1 MKLLTYDPG
10 TGPRCGVMQ
19 DDAVVDVAALIGVG
33 QPLPD
38 VRALLELGDS
48 AVDRV
53 GDALASNV
61 AAPRVALADVRLRAP
76 VLQPPTVRDY
86 IVYEEHATAQGTRE
100 IDPVWYRMPV
110 FYFSNPLVI
119 YGPDEEVPYPSAS
132 DQLDYE
138 LEIGCIIGRAGTN
151 VPASEALQYIA
162 GFCIFNDWSARDLQF
177 DEMTFGLGPAKGKDS
192 ASSIGPWLVT
202 TDELEPY
209 IRDGR
214 LDVACHVRV
223 NGDDWLRNG
232 EAVNAYYGWGEI
244 IERASKDSRIAP
256 GDVIGSG
263 TVGGG
268 SIRESI
274 RKGYENARWLEPG
287 DVVEM
292 EVERIG
298 VLRNG
303 LGAKE
308 SVDPELPLPSQQP
321 HRHPGAWFGAGLP
334 LPQNPLTGR
343 HGTEK
348 NKGNLHGC
356 PYHLGAAVGQ
366 RVGRPSA
373 TIGYA
378 GQAASTV
385 DKNRRTRLVY
395 FSGSSEWGRTSAHWQ
410 LGTSRWTISATRRG

>member
-10 TGPRCGVMQ
+10 TGPRCGVLQ
-19 DDAVVDVAALIGVG
+19 DDAVVDVAALIGSDR
-33 QPLPD
+33 PLAD
-38 VRALLELGDS
+38 VRALLDTGDS
-48 AVDRV
+48 AIDRV

-61 AAPRVALADVRLRAP
+61 AAPRVALADVGLRAP
-76 VLQPPTVRDY
+76 VLQPPTVRDC
-86 IVYEEHATAQGTRE
+86 IVYEEHATSQGTRE

-119 YGPDEEVPYPSAS
+119 YGPGEQVPYPSAS

-138 LEIGCIIGRAGTN
+138 LEIGAIIGRAGTN
-151 VPASEALQYIA
+151 VPASEAMQYIA

-202 TDELEPY
+202 TDELNPH
-209 IRDGR
+209 IHDGR
-214 LDVACHVRV
+214 LDLACHVRV
-223 NGDDWLRNG
+223 NGDHWLRNG
-232 EAVNAYYGWGEI
+232 EAVNAYYSWGEI

-292 EVERIG
+292 EVEHIG
-298 VLRNG
+298 VLRNE
-303 LGAKE
+303 LGQKVG
-308 SVDPELPLPSQQP
+308 VDPNYRYLPS
-321 HRHPGAWFGAGLP
+321 
-334 LPQNPLTGR
+334 NPTATPERGSAR
-343 HGTEK
+343 DYR
-348 NKGNLHGC
+348 
-356 PYHLGAAVGQ
+356 YH
-366 RVGRPSA
+366 
-373 TIGYA
+373 
-378 GQAASTV
+378 
-385 DKNRRTRLVY
+385 RTR
-395 FSGSSEWGRTSAHWQ
+395 
-410 LGTSRWTISATRRG
+410 